1 MPNPKWVNTEFDQCV
16 SSSESV
22 RTFNKGSLLE
32 HNGDHRRQTLF
43 FCGHSKH
50 KCLLFNGTLP
60 LQLAK
65 RNVEKDYAVV
75 GACVGTNITLTV
87 LEDYI
92 PHYFQG
98 ALNIYYMGLDK
109 DIQNINPS
117 KP

>member
-16 SSSESV
+16 LNSENV

-43 FCGHSKH
+43 SCGHSKH
-50 KCLLFNGTLP
+50 KCLLFNDT
-60 LQLAK
+60 LAK
-65 RNVEKDYAVV
+65 HNVEKDYDVV
-75 GACVGTNITLTV
+75 GTCEGTNITLTV
-87 LEDYI
+87 LENYI
-92 PHYFQG
+92 PRYFQG

-109 DIQNINPS
+109 DIQNSNPS